1 MISTP
6 KRLETRLNGVLL
18 CNRLVIITMTRIC
31 FIFDHVL
38 FIIII
43 IYFAFRAVPNTQLQI
58 LLQKNQFVFVLWDD
72 ANCILSA
79 YTLTMVVIQLDSV
92 CKLIHNTI

>member
-1 MISTP
+1 
-6 KRLETRLNGVLL
+6 
-18 CNRLVIITMTRIC
+18 MTRIC

-38 FIIII
+38 FII

-58 LLQKNQFVFVLWDD
+58 LLQKKQFVFVLWND

-79 YTLTMVVIQLDSV
+79 YTLTMVVIQLDRV

>member
-38 FIIII
+38 FIII
-43 IYFAFRAVPNTQLQI
+43 YFAFRAVPNTQLQI
-58 LLQKNQFVFVLWDD
+58 LLQKKQFVFVLWND

-79 YTLTMVVIQLDSV
+79 YTLTMVVIQLDRV